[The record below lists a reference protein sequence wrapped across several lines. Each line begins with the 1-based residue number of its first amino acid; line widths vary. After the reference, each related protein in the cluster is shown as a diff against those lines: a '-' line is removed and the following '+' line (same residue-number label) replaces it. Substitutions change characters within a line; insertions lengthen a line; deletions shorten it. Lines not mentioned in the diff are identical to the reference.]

1 MSEREAR
8 AWQRL
13 RDEVVRGGTCTHCG
27 TCAALSQGTL
37 RMVQT
42 ARGPLPQPTGE
53 RVTLPELAYEACP
66 GKGIDYPGAYRRQF
80 GELPQNWLMG
90 NFRRIYVGH
99 ATDENVRRQ
108 GASGGVITRT
118 LVYLLQQEMIDG
130 AVVLRQGQPKPW
142 LAEPIIARCAEE
154 VRAASQSVYIP
165 APVNTILEELSG
177 FEGRLAYVGLPDQ
190 VAALRCLQQAGH
202 AGANKVKFV
211 LGPYVGTAM
220 YLDAIRSFLRS
231 NGVRDLEQVAELK
244 YREGE
249 WPGYLQIRLHDG
261 RTLRAKKF
269 YYNYLIPFYITQ
281 ASLQAVDFTNE
292 LTDISVGDAW
302 HPDYETRGQGF
313 SVVVARSEQ
322 AETLLRQMQEE
333 DALTLQQT
341 SVDEAMSM
349 HGHMIDFKK
358 RGAFLRN
365 RWRRAAGKA
374 APTYGYHPAHI
385 PLSRRLVELVILSLF
400 AVCGT
405 AAARKV
411 VEHLPLGVVGP
422 LFDLLRRS
430 WKGLSKPVKRKG
442 LAHVPFELDHPG
454 AEQAGSRADN
464 YGDGA
469 GRPSALRPQ
478 TGSNPVKRFAGRL
491 NEELGHWLRRSWS
504 FAEIEAHYDELA
516 ADYDA
521 INDSAHSYFRRFTDA
536 MRLANLPDDGYVL
549 DVCART
555 GNGIAYF
562 HEHGKVGRA
571 VCADVSR
578 EMGNL
583 CEQRLREAGVENFR
597 WVQIRDYDWPFADG
611 EFDAVLSL
619 ETVEHFARPDRF
631 IQELGRVLRPG
642 GTLLLSTPNV
652 LWEPVHALAAITTLH
667 HSEGPH
673 RFVPYRRLRQYV
685 SQAGFQIEHAET
697 TVLIPA
703 GPEWLIEAGGWIEA
717 QTRDTLMPLLGLRR
731 LLICRKLP

>member
-1 MSEREAR
+1 MSGQETRT
-8 AWQRL
+8 WQRL
-13 RDEVVRGGTCTHCG
+13 RDEVVRGGICTHCG
-27 TCAALSQGTL
+27 TCVALSQGAL
-37 RMVQT
+37 RMAQT

-53 RVTLPELAYEACP
+53 SVRLPELAYEACP
-66 GKGIDYPGAYRRQF
+66 GKGIDYPSAYRRQF
-80 GELPQNWLMG
+80 GALPQNWLMG

-99 ATDENVRRQ
+99 ATDEVVRRQ

-118 LVYLLQQEMIDG
+118 LIYLLEKGIIDG

-142 LAEPIIARCAEE
+142 LAEPIIARCPDE

-165 APVNTILEELSG
+165 ASVNTILEEMST

-190 VAALRCLQQAGH
+190 VAALRRLQQGGH
-202 AGANKVKFV
+202 LGANKVDYV
-211 LGPYVGTAM
+211 LGPYVGTAI
-220 YLDAIRSFLRS
+220 YLGAIQSFLRS
-231 NGVRDLEQVAELK
+231 NGVRELAQVAELK

-261 RTLRAKKF
+261 RVLRAKKF

-302 HPDYETRGQGF
+302 HPDYEARGQGF
-313 SVVVARSEQ
+313 SVVVARSEKAQ
-322 AETLLRQMQEE
+322 RLLKRMQQENV
-333 DALTLQQT
+333 LTLQET

-358 RGAFLRN
+358 RGSFLRN
-365 RWRRAAGKA
+365 RWRQTAGKA
-374 APTYGYHPAHI
+374 APTYGYRPTYI
-385 PLSRRLVELVILSLF
+385 PLSRKLVELVIVSLF

-411 VEHLPLGVVGP
+411 VEHLPLRIIGP

-442 LAHVPFELDHPG
+442 LAHVPFELEADSDERNRRSDSYG
-454 AEQAGSRADN
+454 ADAGSH
-464 YGDGA
+464 
-469 GRPSALRPQ
+469 PALRPQ
-478 TGSNPVKRFAGRL
+478 TGSNPVKGFAERF
-491 NEELGHWLRRSWS
+491 NEEIGHWLRSSWS
-504 FAEIEAHYDELA
+504 FADIEAHYDELA

-536 MRLANLPDDGYVL
+536 MRLADLPDDAYVL

-562 HEHGKVGRA
+562 HEQGKVGRA
-571 VCADVSR
+571 VCADVSK
-578 EMGNL
+578 EMGKL

-631 IQELGRVLRPG
+631 IQELGRVVRPG

-703 GPEWLIEAGGWIEA
+703 GPEWLIQAGGWIEA